1 MNSLLVVL
9 VATAAA
15 ALSGVHAAET
25 ITTTQEEGAP
35 TAHRNKSVRFA
46 QNKSMQQQRQ
56 LLDMDQALD
65 EMMNDRLAEPEARIV
80 GGTPVG
86 SPDDYPSYGF
96 NAGPTGLCG
105 GTLIYPDIV
114 LTAAHCQ
121 GVFLDGWA
129 QGGLTVDGAGSEIIA
144 VDSEF
149 PHPDYADEPTEYNDI
164 MLVKL
169 SSPSPA
175 PLQTLNFDPTF
186 PPDVCVSSD
195 PEIGL
200 RHCLLAATAGLMK
213 LTHTTFYYDYSM
225 QEAAA
230 TVIGFGATSEG
241 GSASPVLLEITNV
254 LETNEACNN
263 FYGFIDESIQICMRV
278 VEGRDSCQ
286 GDR

>member
-9 VATAAA
+9 VAAAA
-15 ALSGVHAAET
+15 AVLSGAHAAET
-25 ITTTQEEGAP
+25 ITTTQAEGAP
-35 TAHRNKSVRFA
+35 TARRNKSARFA
-46 QNKSMQQQRQ
+46 QNKSRQRQ
-56 LLDMDQALD
+56 ALDMDQALD
-65 EMMNDRLAEPEARIV
+65 EMMNDRLVEPEARIV

-105 GTLIYPDIV
+105 GTLIHPDIV

-129 QGGLTVDGAGSEIIA
+129 QGGLTIDGAGSEIIA

-169 SSPSPA
+169 SAPSPA
-175 PLQTLNFDPTF
+175 PLQTLNFDPNF
-186 PPDVCVSSD
+186 PPDVCVTSD

-200 RHCLLAATAGLMK
+200 RYYLLAAATGL
-213 LTHTTFYYDYSM
+213 
-225 QEAAA
+225 A
-230 TVIGFGATSEG
+230 
-241 GSASPVLLEITNV
+241 
-254 LETNEACNN
+254 
-263 FYGFIDESIQICMRV
+263 
-278 VEGRDSCQ
+278 
-286 GDR
+286 